1 MNNTQLIDVQVL
13 PPDSYTT
20 KELRLILS
28 KYRRKKV
35 PPRTLRYWTH
45 QIGLRRNGCGLF
57 DSSDLEILIRLVRW
71 LSRGGNIQQFRLK
84 LMEEMSNAT

>member
-1 MNNTQLIDVQVL
+1 MNSTLAIDVQVL
-13 PPDSYTT
+13 PADGYTT

-35 PPRTLRYWTH
+35 PPRTLRYWTQ

-84 LMEEMSNAT
+84 LLEEMSSAD